1 MNNDGEISLEEAHVF
16 QRALIGRLNTY
27 VNGSGSVIDINSTP
41 LDWNK
46 YLELK
51 LGLKFTINDLFN
63 I

>member
-1 MNNDGEISLEEAHVF
+1 MKEHFEKTWAQYDMNNDGEISLEEAHVF

-46 YLELK
+46 YREL
-51 LGLKFTINDLFN
+51 
-63 I
+63 